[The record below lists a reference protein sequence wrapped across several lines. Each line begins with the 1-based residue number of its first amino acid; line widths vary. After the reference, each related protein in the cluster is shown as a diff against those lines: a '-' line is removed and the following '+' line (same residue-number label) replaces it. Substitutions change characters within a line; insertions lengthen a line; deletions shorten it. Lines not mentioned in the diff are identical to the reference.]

1 MDLGEF
7 ALIDCIRNQYK
18 VPEGFL
24 GIGDDCAVI
33 PQRDGLET
41 LLTTDMLMEGVHFL
55 LDDVNPYSLGWK
67 SAAVNISDIA
77 GMGGKPVASFL
88 SFALPKKL
96 SDTFLKEFL
105 RGYKDLSD
113 RFDCPLLGGDTTSSL
128 DRLCISVSV
137 LGNCPSGL
145 SRKRSAAQEGDI
157 ICVSGFL
164 GDSAAGLQVILKGLE
179 RGELES
185 ELVRRH
191 YCPVPRVGEGIA
203 LSMLPGVHAMMDI
216 SDGIGSDLRHILD
229 ESHKAAE
236 VDIASLPLSEQLKEA
251 CHKYGW
257 DPVKLALNGGEDYEL
272 LFTVSPEAFAE
283 ALPVPSYPI
292 GRIVSGE
299 GIRWIGRNEDFMGFR
314 HF

>member
-1 MDLGEF
+1 M
-7 ALIDCIRNQYK
+7 
-18 VPEGFL
+18 
-24 GIGDDCAVI
+24 
-33 PQRDGLET
+33 
-41 LLTTDMLMEGVHFL
+41 
-55 LDDVNPYSLGWK
+55 
-67 SAAVNISDIA
+67 
-77 GMGGKPVASFL
+77 
-88 SFALPKKL
+88 
-96 SDTFLKEFL
+96 
-105 RGYKDLSD
+105 
-113 RFDCPLLGGDTTSSL
+113 
-128 DRLCISVSV
+128 
-137 LGNCPSGL
+137 
-145 SRKRSAAQEGDI
+145 
-157 ICVSGFL
+157 SGFL

-191 YCPVPRVGEGIA
+191 YRPVPRVGEGIA

-283 ALPVPSYPI
+283 TLPVPFYPI

>member
-191 YCPVPRVGEGIA
+191 YHPVPRVGEGIA

-283 ALPVPSYPI
+283 ALPAPSYPI

>member
-113 RFDCPLLGGDTTSSL
+113 RFDS
-128 DRLCISVSV
+128 
-137 LGNCPSGL
+137 
-145 SRKRSAAQEGDI
+145 EGI
-157 ICVSGFL
+157 PHL
-164 GDSAAGLQVILKGLE
+164 HWTDSASALAFWAIAH
-179 RGELES
+179 RDFPES
-185 ELVRRH
+185 VPQHRR
-191 YCPVPRVGEGIA
+191 E
-203 LSMLPGVHAMMDI
+203 I
-216 SDGIGSDLRHILD
+216 SS
-229 ESHKAAE
+229 A
-236 VDIASLPLSEQLKEA
+236 
-251 CHKYGW
+251 
-257 DPVKLALNGGEDYEL
+257 
-272 LFTVSPEAFAE
+272 
-283 ALPVPSYPI
+283 
-292 GRIVSGE
+292 
-299 GIRWIGRNEDFMGFR
+299 
-314 HF
+314 

>member
-18 VPEGFL
+18 VPEEFL

-191 YCPVPRVGEGIA
+191 YRPVPRVGEGIA